1 MSLAMPT
8 SSLASSSLQGSST
21 GAVKP
26 RRPYRT
32 SSVGTTTS
40 SSLTYVSSS
49 RAPRVLPHGPGPLP
63 NRPYVVDK
71 SGPRAGTIKYVAA
84 TKTSASSSRIAP
96 ASHFSHQS
104 SYGVYSPTAQRK
116 TSHDSVYGSSSRNG
130 YTYGDLRSGKSKSL
144 SQLNP
149 HRDETS
155 DFSRSPANRS
165 RMESS
170 VHGFSSR
177 TGHTYTQNH
186 VGTKGTLNGGS
197 NTKSSSTSMYRST
210 THLDYKDPKEDRKS
224 QHNLY
229 SSHKDL
235 SLSNGHT
242 TLGKDNNSVRDVK
255 DVDKTRKPT
264 ITALPGSD
272 MKCTRKS
279 SFSSSNSSTSN
290 SVSICCRKLIIWFI
304 SSSLAALV

>member
-1 MSLAMPT
+1 MPT
-8 SSLASSSLQGSST
+8 SSLASSGLGSSA

-40 SSLTYVSSS
+40 SSSTYVSSS

-84 TKTSASSSRIAP
+84 TKPSASRIAP

-104 SYGVYSPTAQRK
+104 SYGVYPPTAQRK
-116 TSHDSVYGSSSRNG
+116 TSHDSGYSSSVRNG
-130 YTYGDLRSGKSKSL
+130 YTYGDLRTGKSKSL
-144 SQLNP
+144 SHLNSP
-149 HRDETS
+149 RDETN

-170 VHGFSSR
+170 LHGFSSR

-186 VGTKGTLNGGS
+186 VGTKATLNGVN

-235 SLSNGHT
+235 SNGHT
-242 TLGKDNNSVRDVK
+242 TLGKDNNSVR

-290 SVSICCRKLIIWFI
+290 SVSICCRKLMIWFI